1 MNHEESKPRLYTKA
15 PDFAGVTL
23 AEARERARGLVALL
37 AEQSRIAEAQRGMT
51 ETTLAALQSSGLI
64 RMLQPR
70 RWGGMELDFVAHFD
84 VPDWLARGDASAA
97 WTVGNLAIHHWMLA
111 LYDPRAQEEV
121 WGADPQALIAG
132 GIAFPQG
139 RARRVDGGVVLS
151 GRWSF
156 SSGVDLCGWN
166 MLAAIV
172 READRAVDYRMCL
185 VPRSDYTIVDDW
197 HTLGLRATGSKTVT
211 CEEVFVPEH
220 RALSMTT
227 ARGGA
232 YFPGASVNPNPIYR
246 ISLAALG
253 QHTIAAV
260 ITGNTQALLDEMIGT
275 VRERSTS
282 YTGSRMRDFPL
293 VQARVAAAGARIEM
307 ARTVLRIDC
316 ETAQIE
322 ASQSPDMPTAEA
334 KLRYRRNAALG
345 VRLAVEAADL
355 LFEMSGAN
363 GIYDRADLQRRLRD
377 TRTGA
382 AHISLNWDAQTSGWG
397 LAALGGD
404 VNMPTL

>member
-1 MNHEESKPRLYTKA
+1 MPFAAKA
-15 PDFAGVTL
+15 PDFSGVTL
-23 AEARERARGLVALL
+23 EEANSRARSLITDLACDAEA
-37 AEQSRIAEAQRGMT
+37 AEAKRGMMPS
-51 ETTLAALQSSGLI
+51 TLAALERSGLI

-121 WGADPQALIAG
+121 WGEDPQALIAG

-139 RARRVDGGVVLS
+139 RARKVDGGVVLS

-172 READRAVDYRMCL
+172 RDGDTPVDYRMCL
-185 VPRSDYTIVDDW
+185 VPSREYTIVDDW
-197 HTLGLRATGSKTVT
+197 HTLGLCATGSKTVT
-211 CEEVFVPEH
+211 CDEVFVPEH
-220 RALSMTT
+220 RALSMLS
-227 ARGGA
+227 ARGGGA
-232 YFPGASVNPNPIYR
+232 FPGAAANSNPIYR

-260 ITGNTQALLDEMIGT
+260 ITGNTQALLDDAVAI
-275 VRERSTS
+275 VKERSTS
-282 YTGSRMRDFPL
+282 YSASRMRDFPL
-293 VQARVAAAGARIEM
+293 VQSRIAAAAARIDM
-307 ARTVLRIDC
+307 ARAFLRRDC
-316 ETAQIE
+316 AQAQAEAATTTA
-322 ASQSPDMPTAEA
+322 MPSDEA
-334 KLRYRRNAALG
+334 KLRYRRNAALA
-345 VRLAVEAADL
+345 VRLSTEAADL
-355 LFEMSGAN
+355 VFEMMGAN
-363 GIYDRADLQRRLRD
+363 GIYDRSSMQRRLRD
-377 TRTGA
+377 TRAGA
-382 AHISLNWDAQTSGWG
+382 AHISLNWDAQMTTYG
-397 LAALGGD
+397 LAALGGE